1 MILLS
6 QTFPLPRNLIFS
18 VPHKPLLNAEDS
30 LGVLKRD
37 GLGAITHVFSLEV
50 FCLSHFLDLVF
61 KVYTIL
67 LVLINLYYSL
77 SPVMVHLSLE
87 VTLVISL

>member
-1 MILLS
+1 MLLS
-6 QTFPLPRNLIFS
+6 QTFPLSRDLNLS
-18 VPHKPLLNAEDS
+18 VPHKPLLNAVNS

-50 FCLSHFLDLVF
+50 FYLSHFLDLVL
-61 KVYTIL
+61 KVNTIL
-67 LVLINLYYSL
+67 LVLIDLHYSL